1 MSGNPAQSLLDS
13 NQENRL
19 LSDGEPSDAVIMNAF
34 RTHPSANVL
43 TVTKACTSINQ
54 LVTENGFPGQQPL
67 MTVHF
72 DCNMPTVP
80 LYEGMILLTK
90 KKRQGP
96 QLSKQTGG
104 HHKDDS
110 EQLFLFL

>member
-1 MSGNPAQSLLDS
+1 MSGNPAQSLLNS

-90 KKRQGP
+90 KKTRP
-96 QLSKQTGG
+96 AAL
-104 HHKDDS
+104 
-110 EQLFLFL
+110 